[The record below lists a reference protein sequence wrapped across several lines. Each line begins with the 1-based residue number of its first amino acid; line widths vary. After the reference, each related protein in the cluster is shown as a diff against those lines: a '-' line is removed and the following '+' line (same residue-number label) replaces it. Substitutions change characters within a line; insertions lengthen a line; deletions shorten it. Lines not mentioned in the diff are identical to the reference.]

1 VRNEIKPSGGVGL
14 DVNGWTDTVDTGFA
28 YCQNVT
34 PVILK
39 LTALQNRN
47 TKEVIEMKT
56 NPVKAALAAGQP
68 QVGTWLSF
76 GDVFTAR
83 LMARTGFPWLTV
95 DLEHSPIDW
104 QMASLMFAVIADAGC
119 VPLARVPRGD
129 HDLIKRV
136 LDGGAWG
143 VVVPM
148 VNTVEQ
154 AKIAIAAA
162 KYPPQG
168 NRSIGGSIPAQNF
181 QTPTGEYYRRAN
193 DEILVI
199 LQTESPEGV
208 DNAEAIYSLPG
219 VDAIFVGP
227 NDLFWQMKKP
237 DGTEPTPGEFEAML
251 QRVLAAG
258 KKTGT
263 PVGIH
268 CQSVEEIQGRI
279 SEGWQFLALQS
290 ELKMMVTKA
299 QELVQ
304 QLGLST
310 ADDLVRY

>member
-1 VRNEIKPSGGVGL
+1 MYHAGVTRMQTGYSVIRIIPTSNSLILAGSGAFQ
-14 DVNGWTDTVDTGFA
+14 VNVSA
-28 YCQNVT
+28 
-34 PVILK
+34 
-39 LTALQNRN
+39 
-47 TKEVIEMKT
+47 MKI
-56 NPVKAALAAGQP
+56 NPVKQALKAGLP
-68 QVGTWLSF
+68 SVGTWLSF
-76 GDVFTAR
+76 GDFFTAR
-83 LMARTGFPWLTV
+83 LMAKTGFPWLTV

-104 QMASLMFAVIADAGC
+104 QMASLMFAAISDAGC

-143 VVVPM
+143 IVVPM

-154 AKIAIAAA
+154 AKLVIAAA
-162 KYPPQG
+162 KYPPEG

-181 QTPTGEYYRRAN
+181 QTATGEYYKRAN

-208 DNAEAIYSLPG
+208 ANAEEIYSLPG

-227 NDLFWQMKKP
+227 NDLLWQMKTTNGP
-237 DGTEPTPGEFEAML
+237 EPSPQEFEAML

-268 CQSVEEIQGRI
+268 CFSVEEVQHRI

-290 ELKMMVTKA
+290 ELKMMVSKA
-299 QELVQ
+299 QELVE
-304 QLGLST
+304 QLGLAT
-310 ADDLVRY
+310 AADLARY

>member
-1 VRNEIKPSGGVGL
+1 
-14 DVNGWTDTVDTGFA
+14 
-28 YCQNVT
+28 
-34 PVILK
+34 
-39 LTALQNRN
+39 
-47 TKEVIEMKT
+47 MKK
-56 NPVKAALAAGQP
+56 NPVKAALAAGKP

-76 GDVFTAR
+76 GDIFTAR
-83 LMARTGFPWLTV
+83 LMAQVGFPWLTV

-104 QMASLMFAVIADAGC
+104 QMASLMFATIADSGC

-136 LDGGAWG
+136 LDGGAMG
-143 VVVPM
+143 IVVPM
-148 VNTVEQ
+148 VNTVEE

-162 KYPPQG
+162 KY
-168 NRSIGGSIPAQNF
+168 
-181 QTPTGEYYRRAN
+181 AN
-193 DEILVI
+193 QEILVI
-199 LQTESPEGV
+199 LQTESPQGV

-237 DGTEPTPGEFEAML
+237 DGQEPTPAEFEAML

-268 CQSVEEIQGRI
+268 TQSVQEVQHRI

-299 QELVQ
+299 QELVAE
-304 QLGLST
+304 LGISDT
-310 ADDLVRY
+310 PSDLVRY